1 MGLLKLKLREIIR
14 LLKNKLALP
23 VVGNILTVGLITLL
37 IKGLGFYKELIIA
50 ENFGLSELLDTFLIA
65 MLIPGFISTVF
76 LGSYSNVFI
85 PNYIKEIKQDGNIKA
100 FQTTSLLI
108 TLGIAIVFIIIAYL
122 FTDVYLQVVF
132 DGHTEQYYNLIKT
145 QLYYLLP
152 CIILWSLSSLM
163 IGILNVNNEF
173 FYSSLGGVFMSLGII
188 CSLVFFKDILQEKVL
203 AVGVLGGSV
212 VGICYTLI
220 IALNKKVIHLGRPDF
235 VNENIIILIKQIPA
249 KVSSA
254 LINAVNPIVDQFFS
268 AQLVIGSIAALNYG
282 LKIPMFVIG
291 LIGIALGNV
300 LLPYFS
306 NFAAEDIGNALLK
319 LRKILKYNLILCIMI
334 AAILFLS
341 SEFLVALIYERK
353 AFTAEDT
360 QVVFRVQEMY
370 ILMIPFYVSGL
381 IMNRFLTAINK
392 NNFLVVT
399 STVSLLLN
407 IILNYILIEQMGVF
421 GLALATSLVSMTN
434 TIIIY
439 SYIVRLKK

>member
-1 MGLLKLKLREIIR
+1 M
-14 LLKNKLALP
+14 LKNKLAQP
-23 VVGNILTVGLITLL
+23 VVRNILTVGVITLL

-85 PNYIKEIKQDGNIKA
+85 PNYIKELKQDGNIKS

-122 FTDVYLQVVF
+122 FTDVYLQTVF
-132 DGHTEQYYNLIKT
+132 EGHTEQYYNLIKT

-152 CIILWSLSSLM
+152 CIVLWSLSSLM
-163 IGILNVNNEF
+163 IGVLNVNNEF
-173 FYSSLGGVFMSLGII
+173 FYSSLGGIFMSLGII
-188 CSLVFFKDILQEKVL
+188 CSLVFFRDVLQEKVL

-212 VGICYTLI
+212 AGICYTLI

-235 VNENIIILIKQIPA
+235 LNENIIILIKQIPA

-306 NFAAEDIGNALLK
+306 NFAADDFRNALLK
-319 LRKILKYNLILCIMI
+319 LRKVLKYNLIICIII
-334 AAILFLS
+334 AAVLFLS

-353 AFTAEDT
+353 AFTAKDT
-360 QVVFRVQEMY
+360 QIVFRVQEMY

-407 IILNYILIEQMGVF
+407 IILNYILIEKMGVL

-439 SYIVRLKK
+439 SYIVRLKKS